1 MTEKD
6 RMVQEL
12 PEEAREKIL
21 NGKLLSL
28 LGFAMRAGK
37 LSCGTDRVCD
47 DIRRHGIPD
56 DGDGKTKHPLGIVLI
71 AADASANTKKRIIN
85 ACTYYNMSYYVT
97 GIPADEIGQR
107 TGKSPT
113 DVELHRMLPP
123 LQWGARDFPAGI
135 SKAVSA
141 FDGMRTDRS
150 ERS

>member
-56 DGDGKTKHPLGIVLI
+56 DGDAP
-71 AADASANTKKRIIN
+71 
-85 ACTYYNMSYYVT
+85 
-97 GIPADEIGQR
+97 
-107 TGKSPT
+107 
-113 DVELHRMLPP
+113 
-123 LQWGARDFPAGI
+123 ARD
-135 SKAVSA
+135 SA
-141 FDGMRTDRS
+141 YRRRCLG
-150 ERS
+150 EHEEENNQCLHIL

>member
-85 ACTYYNMSYYVT
+85 ACIYYNMSYYVT

-107 TGKSPT
+107 TGKSPSAAVCAVF
-113 DVELHRMLPP
+113 D
-123 LQWGARDFPAGI
+123 RDFTAGI

>member
-1 MTEKD
+1 
-6 RMVQEL
+6 MVQEL

-107 TGKSPT
+107 TGKSPSAAVCAVF
-113 DVELHRMLPP
+113 D
-123 LQWGARDFPAGI
+123 RDFTVGI

>member
-1 MTEKD
+1 
-6 RMVQEL
+6 MVQEL

-28 LGFAMRAGK
+28 LGFARRAGK

-56 DGDGKTKHPLGIVLI
+56 DGDGKPKHPLGIVLI

-107 TGKSPT
+107 TGKSPSAAVCAVF
-113 DVELHRMLPP
+113 D
-123 LQWGARDFPAGI
+123 RDFTAGI

>member
-56 DGDGKTKHPLGIVLI
+56 DGEGKTKHPLGIVLI

-107 TGKSPT
+107 TGKSPSAAVCAVF
-113 DVELHRMLPP
+113 D
-123 LQWGARDFPAGI
+123 RDFTAGI

>member
-1 MTEKD
+1 
-6 RMVQEL
+6 MVQEL

-97 GIPADEIGQR
+97 GIPADEIGQW
-107 TGKSPT
+107 TGKSPSAAVCAVF
-113 DVELHRMLPP
+113 D
-123 LQWGARDFPAGI
+123 RDFTAGI

>member
-56 DGDGKTKHPLGIVLI
+56 DGDGKPKHPLGIVLI

-107 TGKSPT
+107 TGKSPAVCAVF
-113 DVELHRMLPP
+113 D
-123 LQWGARDFPAGI
+123 RDFTAGI

>member
-1 MTEKD
+1 
-6 RMVQEL
+6 MVQEL

-56 DGDGKTKHPLGIVLI
+56 DWDGKTKHPLGIVLI

-107 TGKSPT
+107 TGKSPSAAVCAVF
-113 DVELHRMLPP
+113 D
-123 LQWGARDFPAGI
+123 RDFTAGI

>member
-107 TGKSPT
+107 TGTSPSAAVCAVF
-113 DVELHRMLPP
+113 D
-123 LQWGARDFPAGI
+123 RDFTAGI

>member
-56 DGDGKTKHPLGIVLI
+56 DGDGKPKHPLGIVHI

-107 TGKSPT
+107 TGKSPSAAVCAVF
-113 DVELHRMLPP
+113 D
-123 LQWGARDFPAGI
+123 RDFTAGI

>member
-56 DGDGKTKHPLGIVLI
+56 DGDGKPKHPLGIVLI

-107 TGKSPT
+107 TGKSPSAAVCVVF
-113 DVELHRMLPP
+113 D
-123 LQWGARDFPAGI
+123 RDFTAGI

>member
-56 DGDGKTKHPLGIVLI
+56 DGDGKPKHPLGIVLI

-107 TGKSPT
+107 TGKSPSAGVCAVF
-113 DVELHRMLPP
+113 D
-123 LQWGARDFPAGI
+123 RDFTAGI